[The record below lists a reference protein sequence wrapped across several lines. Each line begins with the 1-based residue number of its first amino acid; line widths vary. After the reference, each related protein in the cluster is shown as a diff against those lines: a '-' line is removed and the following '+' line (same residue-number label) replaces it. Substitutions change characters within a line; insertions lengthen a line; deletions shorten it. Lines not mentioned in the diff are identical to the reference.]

1 MYARSDAA
9 PESARIPSPVCG
21 ATGALTHISLASR
34 THLVTS
40 RHATSLTTPSHV
52 NVGLRGGEVVSYVV
66 QLALEHHDPALDDL
80 LGPEGA
86 W

>member
-1 MYARSDAA
+1 MQPQQA
-9 PESARIPSPVCG
+9 PEPHHQSA

-34 THLVTS
+34 SHLVPS

-52 NVGLRGGEVVSYVV
+52 NVGLRGGEVVPYVV

>member
-1 MYARSDAA
+1 
-9 PESARIPSPVCG
+9 
-21 ATGALTHISLASR
+21 
-34 THLVTS
+34 
-40 RHATSLTTPSHV
+40 
-52 NVGLRGGEVVSYVV
+52 VGLRGGEVVSYVV